1 MTDRHA
7 DGDRLIL
14 LAVEAEA
21 IVSFLALGPSETS
34 VILLNGKSR
43 WKSFRKCR
51 FLFPALSPSCMVPEQ
66 LRIILQWTHCLT
78 ALDQVW

>member
-21 IVSFLALGPSETS
+21 IVSFLALGPSGTR
-34 VILLNGKSR
+34 VILLNGKSS
-43 WKSFRKCR
+43 WKSFRKHR
-51 FLFPALSPSCMVPEQ
+51 FLFPSLSPSCMVPEQ

-78 ALDQVW
+78 ALGQVR